1 MPGGPAR
8 TGSVKTG
15 IRGVRGTS
23 TEAASGREGG
33 FLISS
38 ENPFLVRE
46 PFLPSSCIRELT
58 MADVAFVVTTIAV
71 FALVAFIA
79 KGVAKL

>member
-1 MPGGPAR
+1 MLR
-8 TGSVKTG
+8 
-15 IRGVRGTS
+15 RVRGPLTR
-23 TEAASGREGG
+23 ADPWPKGD

-38 ENPFLVRE
+38 ENPF
-46 PFLPSSCIRELT
+46 FTQELT